1 MFPLLNVLWAE
12 NNVSLSLSLSLA
24 LYRLCQ
30 GFLYLIMYHSYLD
43 GSVVAADV
51 VDAEE
56 DALAVLLLV
65 SGSEI
70 ALQKK

>member
-1 MFPLLNVLWAE
+1 MAI
-12 NNVSLSLSLSLA
+12 LA
-24 LYRLCQ
+24 GIHVNISY
-30 GFLYLIMYHSYLD
+30 SYLD
-43 GSVVAADV
+43 GPVVAADV

>member
-1 MFPLLNVLWAE
+1 M
-12 NNVSLSLSLSLA
+12 
-24 LYRLCQ
+24 
-30 GFLYLIMYHSYLD
+30 GFHSGILVVNQSINRSYLD
-43 GSVVAADV
+43 GSVVAADI

-70 ALQKK
+70 ALEKERKLISFFGRIQTYFAPIFIS

>member
-1 MFPLLNVLWAE
+1 M
-12 NNVSLSLSLSLA
+12 
-24 LYRLCQ
+24 
-30 GFLYLIMYHSYLD
+30 
-43 GSVVAADV
+43 VAADI

-70 ALQKK
+70 ALEKERKLISFFGRIQTYLAPIFISSLIWECFHFTFISLIQM

>member
-1 MFPLLNVLWAE
+1 MLHP
-12 NNVSLSLSLSLA
+12 
-24 LYRLCQ
+24 
-30 GFLYLIMYHSYLD
+30 YLD

-70 ALQKK
+70 ALQKKE

>member
-1 MFPLLNVLWAE
+1 MGLHAYSAILVVNQSIV
-12 NNVSLSLSLSLA
+12 
-24 LYRLCQ
+24 
-30 GFLYLIMYHSYLD
+30 HSYLD
-43 GSVVAADV
+43 GSVVAADI

-70 ALQKK
+70 ALEKERKLISFFGRIQTNFAPIFIS

>member
-1 MFPLLNVLWAE
+1 MFYSVIIVIHA
-12 NNVSLSLSLSLA
+12 
-24 LYRLCQ
+24 
-30 GFLYLIMYHSYLD
+30 YLD
-43 GSVVAADV
+43 GSVVAADI

-70 ALQKK
+70 ALKEKERK

>member
-1 MFPLLNVLWAE
+1 MGAH
-12 NNVSLSLSLSLA
+12 
-24 LYRLCQ
+24 
-30 GFLYLIMYHSYLD
+30 GFLFLIMYNSYLD

-70 ALQKK
+70 ALKKK